1 MKVRVNEEMVT
12 LEEAATLS
20 ELLTQLARHQPG
32 IALAVNHTIVP
43 RRSWSQCRLAEGDD
57 ILVFQAIAGG

>member
-1 MKVRVNEEMVT
+1 MKVKVNDEIVE
-12 LEEAATLS
+12 LEDAATLS
-20 ELLTQLARHQPG
+20 ELLAQLSRHQPG

-43 RRSWSQCRLAEGDD
+43 RQSWAQCRLTEGDD